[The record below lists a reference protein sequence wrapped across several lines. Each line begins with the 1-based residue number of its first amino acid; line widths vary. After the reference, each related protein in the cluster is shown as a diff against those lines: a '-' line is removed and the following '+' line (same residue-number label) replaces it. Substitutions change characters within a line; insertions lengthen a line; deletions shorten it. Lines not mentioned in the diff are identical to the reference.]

1 MNLSRNDLKK
11 IQYEF
16 NSWSNRLLQA
26 DFNDYLDVL
35 TKYISF
41 LSQTPIII
49 DYISGC
55 GNSELNIAE
64 EVAEVQRGYGRYIF
78 ETGDSE
84 AEEVRNVYAI
94 LNYLV
99 DHRINIP
106 YSVANGY
113 SSSKSYQDMVKGF
126 NNRFVMVLIRHIEN
140 FLTKV
145 GIDMGL
151 DETRVY
157 NVTVQNG
164 QAIFTGDNS
173 TVTATNTIGV
183 DADELG
189 KLIDAVKNYSA
200 ALSKEEKETV
210 GDCIEVIETEAIAAK
225 PKKAFIK
232 TALNTLKAI
241 KGTVE
246 FVAAVTA
253 LIQFFS
259 SVIG

>member
-41 LSQTPIII
+41 LNQTPIIM

-55 GNSELNIAE
+55 GDSELDVAK
-64 EVAEVQRGYGRYIF
+64 EVAKVQKGYGRCIF
-78 ETGDSE
+78 ETGNSE
-84 AEEVRNVYAI
+84 TEEVRNVYAI
-94 LNYLV
+94 LKYLI
-99 DHRINIP
+99 DHKINIP
-106 YSVANGY
+106 HAIALGY
-113 SSSKSYQDMVKGF
+113 SYSKNYQDMIKGF
-126 NNRFVMVLIRHIEN
+126 NNRFVMVLIRHIEK

-145 GIDMGL
+145 GIDMGI
-151 DETRVY
+151 DETKVY

-164 QAIFTGDNS
+164 QAIFAGDNS

-183 DADELG
+183 DANELS
-189 KLIDAVKNYSA
+189 KLIDAVKNCSSA
-200 ALSKEEKETV
+200 LLNEERETV
-210 GDCIEVIETEAIAAK
+210 TECIEVIGTEAVSAK
-225 PKKAFIK
+225 PKKAFLK

-241 KGTVE
+241 KGTAE
-246 FVAAVTA
+246 FAAAVTA
-253 LIQFFS
+253 LIQFFAP
-259 SVIG
+259 VIG